1 MSIHSGLSIF
11 DQTDAQSMKRHN
23 QIFGMR
29 HFEFVATCN
38 WASACAEDEH
48 DQTGHAPL
56 QLGFHDALRSD
67 ERKCKRGKATIR
79 SQRVK

>member
-1 MSIHSGLSIF
+1 MFPAMIVELALKTSVSWGHLGVMLAMRLSG
-11 DQTDAQSMKRHN
+11 
-23 QIFGMR
+23 FG
-29 HFEFVATCN
+29 ATPDPT
-38 WASACAEDEH
+38 STCAEDEH

>member
-1 MSIHSGLSIF
+1 MFPAMIVELALKTSVSRGRFRATLV
-11 DQTDAQSMKRHN
+11 
-23 QIFGMR
+23 MR
-29 HFEFVATCN
+29 LFEIVATSN
-38 WASACAEDEH
+38 RASDCAEDEH
-48 DQTGHAPL
+48 GQTGHAPL